1 MAQCVDGHV
10 ILVPREASAKAER
23 GRVVFVVV
31 YESRSHRDQVN
42 AKIMSDPRIAKMHAK
57 KPPFDPKRM
66 FYGGFNLIVSM

>member
-1 MAQCVDGHV
+1 MDTSYSFPEKRQ
-10 ILVPREASAKAER
+10 LKPSE
-23 GRVVFVVV
+23 VVWFSWIV